1 MAGRDT
7 LRQIRREFLTCDDR
21 AGEAQRAFEQHRLK
35 GDWERRLGDFQLH
48 HPPCQRLV
56 ANPCFYALATLAYDV
71 LQALKLL
78 YLPES
83 EVPKRVR
90 TLIHH
95 LLLIPVEIG
104 RHARQIKASL
114 YVPAGWVAWWRGFLA
129 ELLPKW
135 RQLGV
140 VAGSG

>member
-1 MAGRDT
+1 
-7 LRQIRREFLTCDDR
+7 
-21 AGEAQRAFEQHRLK
+21 
-35 GDWERRLGDFQLH
+35 
-48 HPPCQRLV
+48 
-56 ANPCFYALATLAYDV
+56 
-71 LQALKLL
+71 
-78 YLPES
+78 
-83 EVPKRVR
+83 VR